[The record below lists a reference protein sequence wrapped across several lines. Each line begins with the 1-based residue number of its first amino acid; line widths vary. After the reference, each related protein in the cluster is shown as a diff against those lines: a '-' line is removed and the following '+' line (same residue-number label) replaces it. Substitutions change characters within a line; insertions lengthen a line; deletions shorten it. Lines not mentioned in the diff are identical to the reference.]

1 MFKIVEVPS
10 CRLKWLF
17 CEAKRA
23 FPPTWRV
30 LECGKRAWKTQNN
43 LPSASAAFEALGCRC
58 PVSPRARPRMCRRE
72 VWVAALNLIEA
83 HSHTLSRFL
92 DGSNFRAPLSP
103 RCTALSV
110 ASCGNHGA
118 APNFGTRVPGNLGG
132 RVLKKR
138 YFPLFTNFL
147 SNSLKSCSVEKFSQF
162 KFNR

>member
-1 MFKIVEVPS
+1 MPFKMVV
-10 CRLKWLF
+10 F
-17 CEAKRA
+17 FAKRA

-30 LECGKRAWKTQNN
+30 LEMWEASLENAKQ
-43 LPSASAAFEALGCRC
+43 PSSASAAFEASGCRC
-58 PVSPRARPRMCRRE
+58 PVFPRTRPRMCRRE
-72 VWVAALNLIEA
+72 VWVAALKLIEA
-83 HSHTLSRFL
+83 HSHTPSRFL

-110 ASCGNHGA
+110 ASCGNRGA

-132 RVLKKR
+132 EGTFKKR

-162 KFNR
+162 NR